1 VALQAGSRIEGLSI
15 SVFPGKVMSYKP
27 TLINIRERT
36 FLDLLDLSLLV
47 VRRHPGKLAV
57 AAAAGI
63 GPFAALNIWLLADP
77 DLPRF
82 VWPLLLFLEGPW
94 ATLPLT
100 LAIGGLMFD
109 QAPGFRLILRRIVV
123 AVPTLIMIQV
133 ILRGVLIATAGLL
146 STLILPRLWFANE
159 VVLLE
164 QAHGLKAIRRCGQL
178 CRNREGSF
186 FAQWLGQIGF
196 GLIFALCFWLGTSA
210 AVSVLIESELT
221 WDRPALSDFSGVRFQ
236 VGAWI
241 AIAFFAVARFL
252 IYIDQRIRTEGWEL
266 RLRFQAAAS
275 ELGEARR

>member
-1 VALQAGSRIEGLSI
+1 MSQGRSLGIFSLAINVSFGGL
-15 SVFPGKVMSYKP
+15 MSYKP

-47 VRRHPGKLAV
+47 IRRHPGKLAL

-63 GPFAALNIWLLADP
+63 GPFAAINIWLIANP
-77 DLPRF
+77 DLPRI
-82 VWPLLLFLEGPW
+82 VWPLLLFAEAPW

-100 LAIGGLMFD
+100 LVLGGLMFD
-109 QAPGFRLILRRIVV
+109 QAPGFRLILQRIVI

-164 QAHGLKAIRRCGQL
+164 QAHGLKAVRRCGQL
-178 CRNREGSF
+178 CSNREGSF
-186 FAQWLGQIGF
+186 FAQWLCQIAF
-196 GLIFALCFWLGTSA
+196 GLAFALCFWLGTSA
-210 AVSVLIESELT
+210 AVSALIESELT
-221 WDRPALSDFSGVRFQ
+221 WDRPALSDFSGLRFQ
-236 VGAWI
+236 LGEWI

-266 RLRFQAAAS
+266 RLRLQAAAS
-275 ELGEARR
+275 ELDEARR